1 MKRILPSL
9 ALLIALLASS
19 MSFSGCADISQ
30 EGSSQS
36 ADTPQKGSVSILY
49 AGSLATVMENG
60 VGPAFSKST
69 GYQYKGEAHGSL
81 GAARFIRDRLRNP
94 DVFISAD
101 PSVNESV
108 LMGEENGSLV
118 TWFVTVASSQLVLAY
133 SPKSRFAPSFEA
145 LAAGT
150 SKTPWY
156 EVLKTPGMRF
166 GRGDPTIDPKG
177 YRTLFLF
184 DLAGKYYQ
192 RPDIPGLIGDPLN
205 PAQVLPEVSL
215 LARVESGQ
223 FDAGIFYKHEIVAQK
238 LPFVSFPPEINMSD
252 PQFSD
257 AYAQA
262 SYTPPSGD
270 RVSGAPILFTVTI
283 PKTVQNQAGAEE
295 FVRFLLSSPDLLKG
309 FGFGI
314 VEHRVGGAREQV
326 PADLQGLI
334 SGAYAP

>member
-9 ALLIALLASS
+9 AVLFALLAASLLLS
-19 MSFSGCADISQ
+19 ACADT
-30 EGSSQS
+30 SQS
-36 ADTPQKGSVSILY
+36 QSPQAQKGPVSVLY

-69 GYQYKGEAHGSL
+69 GYPYKGEAHGSL

-108 LMGEENGSLV
+108 LMGEENGNLV

-184 DLAGKYYQ
+184 DLAGKHYQ
-192 RPDIPGLIGDPLN
+192 RPDIPGLLGDPLN

-262 SYTPPSGD
+262 SYTPPSGGG
-270 RVSGAPILFTVTI
+270 VSGAPILFTVTI
-283 PKTVQNQAGAEE
+283 PKTVQNQAGAEA

-314 VEHRVGGAREQV
+314 VEHRVGGDREQV

-334 SGAYAP
+334 SGAYEP